1 MPILGKVLLPS
12 GENKENDH
20 GHGHKKKEKKK
31 DEEGNEL
38 KNMNGSGSYENE
50 DSVSVHEVLI
60 HPNYEDQDQSIAVN
74 KKKKNM
80 WVQYFKKFDETILK
94 PILIYKYSK
103 ERKEKQFELYEVM
116 RNKGMKLEQE
126 YTSKK
131 NTGHEEN
138 KDEEIIDAIRKQTH

>member
-1 MPILGKVLLPS
+1 MIRGAIAFGLVLRLDKSLPNREVIITTSLCLVIVTTLMFGSMMPILGKVLLPS

-80 WVQYFKKFDETILK
+80 
-94 PILIYKYSK
+94 
-103 ERKEKQFELYEVM
+103 
-116 RNKGMKLEQE
+116 
-126 YTSKK
+126 
-131 NTGHEEN
+131 
-138 KDEEIIDAIRKQTH
+138 